1 LKKKIVVGI
10 TGGIG
15 SGKSIV
21 SDIIENAGF
30 NVIRADLIAKQLM
43 MSNKS
48 LIKKIKRF
56 FSNESYDDEKLNT
69 IFLAKKVFGN
79 KPKLKKLNLIVHPFV
94 IKEIKKQIKFLHRS
108 NQIVFVESALIYE
121 ANIEAMFDF
130 IVLIYSNKAERIR
143 RIRNRN
149 GLKNSE
155 ILKRMK
161 MQMPDLLKKSKA
173 HFVIENN
180 SSVESLKEKT
190 AFLINLI
197 SNYDTLIR
205 GNDK

>member
-1 LKKKIVVGI
+1 MKKKIVVGI